1 MNFKQ
6 RQGYWVLYG
15 LGHQWNTTPGNIS
28 TKMLLLA
35 TYGNSANC
43 WVMEGYAQSDRPNQ
57 NWLKFMNQNSTKTRT
72 IRCIKSPVEYI
83 Y

>member
-1 MNFKQ
+1 
-6 RQGYWVLYG
+6 
-15 LGHQWNTTPGNIS
+15 
-28 TKMLLLA
+28 MLLLA
-35 TYGNSANC
+35 TYGNSVNC